1 MKKLGVVIAVIL
13 VIGAAGAGYF
23 FMTGGDIGVLI
34 KHGIE
39 DKGSATLGVTVTV
52 DKVTMPILTGEGRI
66 ENLTVENPD
75 GEEYDYTFRIESLD
89 LHLDPE
95 TARSE
100 KVHIKKIVI
109 NALEVAVEGTLK
121 DNNIIKLKQGMNK
134 PDEEENK
141 KKKKVKVDHLQAQN
155 CKLIVKLNDKPAK
168 TLPLDNFELHNLGDS
183 SETTMR
189 DITQQVVK
197 EVIEKSTEAIKD
209 AFKGGMGDFR
219 DKIKDKMKEKMK
231 DRRPPFFKKD

>member
-13 VIGAAGAGYF
+13 VIGAAGVGYF
-23 FMTGGDIGVLI
+23 FMTGGDIGILI

-39 DKGSATLGVTVTV
+39 DKGSTTLGVAVTV
-52 DKVTMPILTGEGRI
+52 DKVTMPILTGEGKI

-75 GEEYDYTFRIESLD
+75 GEEYDYTFRIETID
-89 LHLDPE
+89 LHLDPK

-109 NALEVAVEGTLK
+109 NALEVAVEGTLQ
-121 DNNIIKLKQGMNK
+121 DNNIVKLKQGMNK
-134 PDEEENK
+134 PKEEK
-141 KKKKVKVDHLQAQN
+141 KKKKVKVDHLQVQN
-155 CKLIVKLNDKPAK
+155 GKLILKLNDKPVK
-168 TLPLDNFELHNLGDS
+168 TLPLENFELHNLGDS

-197 EVIEKSTEAIKD
+197 EVVEKATEAIKK
-209 AFKGGMGDFR
+209 AFKGGMGNFR

>member
-1 MKKLGVVIAVIL
+1 MKKLGVVVAVIL
-13 VIGAAGAGYF
+13 VVAAAGVGYF

-39 DKGSATLGVTVTV
+39 DKGSTTLGVPVTV
-52 DKVTMPILTGEGRI
+52 DKVTMPILTGEGKI
-66 ENLTVENPD
+66 ENLMVENPD
-75 GEEYDYTFRIESLD
+75 GQEYDYTFKIETLD

-95 TARSE
+95 TVRSE

-109 NALEVAVEGTLK
+109 NALEVAVEGTLQ

-134 PDEEENK
+134 PKEDK

-155 CKLIVKLNDKPAK
+155 CKLIVKLNDKPVK
-168 TLPLDNFELHNLGDS
+168 TIPLDNFELHNLGDD

-197 EVIEKSTEAIKD
+197 EIIEKSTDAIKN
-209 AFKGGMGDFR
+209 AFKDGMGNFR
-219 DKIKDKMKEKMK
+219 DKIKEKLKDK
-231 DRRPPFFKKD
+231 RPPFFKRD